1 MSEIIQAENLKK
13 VFGKK
18 VAVEDLNLNVT
29 SGEIYGFLGP
39 NGAGKTT
46 TVKMLTGILMPT
58 EGSVRILDLDMTT
71 DEIEIKRKIA
81 FVPDEPKM
89 YDNLKGWEYANFL
102 MEIYGLDKEETLKR
116 LDDICKAFE
125 IDFLEKYISDYSHG
139 MRQKLML
146 AVSLM
151 RKPKVLFLDEPTV
164 GLDARSAK
172 ILKLW
177 LRKMADENET
187 TIFMTT
193 HVLEIAEKMCDRIGI
208 IKDGKLIAEGTLE
221 ELRKKSGKTTDSL
234 EDLFLELTG
243 GAEFGDIIEQLND

>member
-1 MSEIIQAENLKK
+1 VREIIQANNLKK
-13 VFGKK
+13 AFGEK
-18 VAVEDLNLNVT
+18 VAVEDLNLNVIP
-29 SGEIYGFLGP
+29 GEIYGFLGP

-46 TVKMLTGILMPT
+46 TIKMLTGILTPT
-58 EGSVRILDLDMTT
+58 TGDVKILDMDMQS
-71 DEIEIKRKIA
+71 DEIPIKREIA

-89 YDNLKGWEYANFL
+89 YDNLKGWEFANFL
-102 MEIYGLDKEETLKR
+102 MEIYKVDKKETLKR
-116 LDDICKAFE
+116 LEDICKAFE
-125 IDFLEKYISDYSHG
+125 VDYLDKYISDYSHG

-177 LRKMADENET
+177 LRNMADENTT

-208 IKDGKLIAEGTLE
+208 INNGKLIAEGTLE
-221 ELRKKSGKTTDSL
+221 ELRKKSGNSTDSL

-243 GAEFGDIIEQLND
+243 GSEFGDIIEQLSD